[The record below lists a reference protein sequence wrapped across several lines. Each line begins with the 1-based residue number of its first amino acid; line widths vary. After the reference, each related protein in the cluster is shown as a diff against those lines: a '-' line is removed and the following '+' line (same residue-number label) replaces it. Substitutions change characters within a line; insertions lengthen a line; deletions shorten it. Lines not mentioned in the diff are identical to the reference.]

1 MLDTNLFVRGLVL
14 GFAIAAP
21 VGPIG
26 VLCIRRTLAEGR
38 LAGLVAGLGA
48 ASADAIYGFI
58 TAFGL
63 TYISSLLLSHQA
75 GIRLVGGLFLL
86 YLGAK
91 TVLAP
96 VAEQPPAVIALVP
109 APRGLMANYAS
120 TFAVTLTN
128 PATLL
133 SYAAVFAGLGVGS
146 ASGSYGS
153 AVLLAS
159 GVFVGSALWW
169 LTLSSVVGLLHRR
182 VTPAGLRWVNRVS
195 GLVILGFGVAALAS
209 LLAWRAG

>member
-1 MLDTNLFVRGLVL
+1 MDSGFLVRGLVL

-38 LAGLVAGLGA
+38 LAGLVSGLGA
-48 ASADAIYGFI
+48 ASADAFYGFL

-63 TYISSLLLSHQA
+63 TYISSLLLSHQTT
-75 GIRLVGGLFLL
+75 IRLAGGLFLL
-86 YLGAK
+86 YLGIK
-91 TVLAP
+91 IVLAP
-96 VAEQPPAVIALVP
+96 VAEQPPAQLSLVP
-109 APRGLMANYAS
+109 RPRGLMANYAS

-133 SYAAVFAGLGVGS
+133 SYAAVFAGLGIGT
-146 ASGSYGS
+146 ASGSYRS
-153 AVLLAS
+153 AALLAV
-159 GVFVGSALWW
+159 GVFLGSALWW

-182 VTPAGLRWVNRVS
+182 VTPRGLRWVNRIS
-195 GLVILGFGVAALAS
+195 GLAILGFGVAVLAS
-209 LLAWRAG
+209 LLAQGRA

>member
-38 LAGLVAGLGA
+38 LAGLVSGLGA

-58 TAFGL
+58 SAFGL
-63 TYISSLLLSHQA
+63 TYIASLLLSHQT
-75 GIRLVGGLFLL
+75 GIRLAGGLFLL

-96 VAEQPPAVIALVP
+96 VAEQPPAVLSLTP
-109 APRGLMANYAS
+109 QPRGLMANYAS

-128 PATLL
+128 PATLI
-133 SYAAVFAGLGVGS
+133 SYAAVFAGLGVGA

-182 VTPAGLRWVNRVS
+182 VTPHGLRWVNRVS